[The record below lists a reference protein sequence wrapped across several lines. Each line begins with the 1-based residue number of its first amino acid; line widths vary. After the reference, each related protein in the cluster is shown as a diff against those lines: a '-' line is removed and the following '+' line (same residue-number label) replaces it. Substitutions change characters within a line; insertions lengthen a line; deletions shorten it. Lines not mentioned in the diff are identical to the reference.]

1 MVSSANLV
9 WPMDFPARCPRLARC
24 TMQMGFDSFRRRF
37 DASTCLSFQSSSRF
51 SSLFGH
57 ARISWDFEQCNA
69 VHGCVRFLT
78 QPWVSAIF
86 VRDILSEITPQ

>member
-37 DASTCLSFQSSSRF
+37 DASTRLSFQSASRF
-51 SSLFGH
+51 SSFLVTHGFLG
-57 ARISWDFEQCNA
+57 ISSNA
-69 VHGCVRFLT
+69 TRSMVASVF
-78 QPWVSAIF
+78 
-86 VRDILSEITPQ
+86 